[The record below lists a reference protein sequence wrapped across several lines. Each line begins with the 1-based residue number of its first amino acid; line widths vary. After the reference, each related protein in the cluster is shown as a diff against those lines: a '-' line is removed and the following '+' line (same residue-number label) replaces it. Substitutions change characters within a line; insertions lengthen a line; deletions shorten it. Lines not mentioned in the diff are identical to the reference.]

1 MYNFLSYK
9 LKIRMINSIFKKNL
23 SLILLLLIGCFLIS
37 ACNNQVTESEAF
49 FQYQQNKQLIGE
61 KAMVVSAHPL
71 ASEVGVNILRQ
82 GGNAI
87 DAAIAVQFAL
97 AVTYPAAGNI
107 GGGGFMVIRMADG
120 QTRTLDFREKAPLAA
135 TTDMYLDKDKNVIDR
150 LSIDGHLAVGV
161 PGTVDGMIKAFDEYS
176 ALNDFKKLVQPSV
189 DLANKGFL
197 ISEREAKNLNGNKE
211 KFIKLNTANPVFVK
225 EDKPWEKDDILVQK
239 DLGRTLELIRDKG
252 EAGFYEGEVADK
264 LVAEMKAGGG
274 IITHEDLK
282 KYDAKWRD
290 PLIGKYKNYEVI
302 SMAPPSSGG
311 IALLQMLT
319 MVEKYPLK
327 EWGFHNPK
335 SIHLMAEAKRRAF
348 ADRATHLGDMDY
360 FDVPMEELL
369 DKKYL
374 TSRMTSFNP
383 DQATNSDDILAGEFA
398 IKESDQTTHYSIIDA
413 EGNAVSVTT
422 TLNTGYGS
430 KVVVNGGGYLLNNE
444 MDDFSSKPGTPNVYG
459 LIGAEANKIEPE
471 KRMLSSM
478 TPTIVTKNGKLNM
491 VIGTPGGSTI
501 ITQVFQ
507 VFLNVAEFE
516 MGMSDAVNAPRFH
529 HQWRPDAIFTEKDA
543 FPAETNAALEK
554 LGHQI
559 KVRGSGR
566 IGRFDGIL
574 VLPDGKLEG
583 GADIR
588 GDDSAEGY

>member
-1 MYNFLSYK
+1 MSKPFL
-9 LKIRMINSIFKKNL
+9 NKK
-23 SLILLLLIGCFLIS
+23 LLLFTLIIIGGFLIS
-37 ACNNQVTESEAF
+37 SCKTKAVETTNSLV
-49 FQYQQNKQLIGE
+49 YPQNKQLMGE

-71 ASEVGVNILRQ
+71 ASKVGVEILKQ
-82 GGNAI
+82 GGNAV

-97 AVTYPAAGNI
+97 AVTYPGAGNI

-135 TTDMYLDKDKNVIDR
+135 TADMYLDEAKNVIDR

-161 PGTVDGMIKAFDEYS
+161 PGTVDGMVKAFDEYS
-176 ALNDFKKLVQPSV
+176 AIKDFKKLVQPSV
-189 DLANKGFL
+189 DLANKGFQL
-197 ISEREAKNLNGNKE
+197 TEREAKKLNGSKE
-211 KFIKLNTANPVFVK
+211 KFIKFNTATPVFVK
-225 EDKPWEKDDILVQK
+225 ENGEWKKGDLIVQK

-274 IITHEDLK
+274 IITHTDLK
-282 KYDAKWRD
+282 KYESKWRT
-290 PLIGKYKNYEVI
+290 PLISTYKNYEII
-302 SMAPPSSGG
+302 SMPPPSSGG
-311 IALLQMLT
+311 IALLQMLN

-327 EWGFHNPK
+327 EWGFHDSK
-335 SIHLMAEAKRRAF
+335 SIHLMAEVERRAF
-348 ADRATHLGDMDY
+348 ADRATHLGDND
-360 FDVPMEELL
+360 FFKVPMTELL
-369 DKKYL
+369 DKNYL
-374 TSRMTSFNP
+374 ESRMKSFNP

-398 IKESDQTTHYSIIDA
+398 LVESDQTTHFSIVDA

-422 TLNTGYGS
+422 TLNGGYGS

-444 MDDFSSKPGTPNVYG
+444 MDDFSAKPGVPNLYG

-478 TPTIVTKNGKLNM
+478 TPTIVTKDGKLNM

-529 HQWRPDAIFTEKDA
+529 HQWRPDVLLTEKDA
-543 FPAETNAALEK
+543 FPAETNATLEK
-554 LGHQI
+554 LGH
-559 KVRGSGR
+559 KLKMRGK
-566 IGRFDGIL
+566 IGRFEGIL

-588 GDDSAEGY
+588 GDDSAEGF